1 MTGWE
6 RCGSRLVATVLAL
19 AALAAAG
26 RLWPANVSVAQ
37 MLTEA
42 NADLQT
48 GQADKA
54 LALIGSLPDGGANNA
69 LAENLACRVNF
80 TMQLWS
86 VASSHCAQAVRIEPN
101 NSGYHLWYGRALG
114 EQAHHAS
121 FLTAFSL
128 GKQVRAEFET
138 AVQLNPKNAEALSDM
153 GSFYVDAPS
162 MMGGGLDKA
171 EGVAKQLDK
180 LDPARAA
187 KLRAEIAEDRKDYA
201 TVERELKLSIA
212 ASPHP
217 ALQWT
222 SLASFYERRERW
234 TDMEAAI
241 RSAANAAARDRMAAV
256 ALYDGAG
263 VLLKAKRD
271 PELAAKM
278 LEDYLASPYQSEE
291 APVFVAHSR
300 LGRLKQELGDSEGA
314 QRERVACQGLARE
327 YKPPAQDTRS

>member
-1 MTGWE
+1 MATGLT
-6 RCGSRLVATVLAL
+6 LVALAGG
-19 AALAAAG
+19 G
-26 RLWPANVSVAQ
+26 RLGAENPSAAQ
-37 MLTEA
+37 TLTQA
-42 NADLQT
+42 NAALQT

-80 TMQLWS
+80 TMQLWT
-86 VASSHCAQAVRIEPN
+86 VASNACAQAVRLEPD
-101 NSGYHLWYGRALG
+101 NSNYHLWYGRALG

-128 GKQVRAEFET
+128 GKQVRVEFER
-138 AVQLNPKNAEALSDM
+138 AVQLNPRNAEALSDM
-153 GSFYVDAPS
+153 GSFDVDAPS

-171 EGVAKQLDK
+171 ENIARELDK

-187 KLRAEIAEDRKDYA
+187 KLRAEIAEDQKDYG
-201 TVERELKLSIA
+201 TTERELKLAIA

-222 SLASFYERRERW
+222 SLAGLYERRERW
-234 TDMEAAI
+234 TDMEAAV
-241 RSAANAAARDRMAAV
+241 RSAASAAAHDKMAAV

-278 LEDYLASPYQSEE
+278 LEAYLASPSVSEE

-300 LGRLKQELGDSEGA
+300 LARLKQELGDSEGA
-314 QRERVACQGLARE
+314 QQERMACQALARE
-327 YKPPAQDTRS
+327 YKPPTQDTKS

>member
-1 MTGWE
+1 MGWE
-6 RCGSRLVATVLAL
+6 GSGRRLLVTGLAL
-19 AALAAAG
+19 AALAAVG
-26 RLWPANVSVAQ
+26 RLWAADASLAQ
-37 MLTEA
+37 TLSQA
-42 NADLQT
+42 NAALQT

-54 LALIGSLPDGGANNA
+54 LALIGSLPDAGASNA
-69 LAENLACRVNF
+69 LAQNLVCRVNF

-86 VASSHCAQAVRIEPN
+86 VASNACAKAVRLEPH
-101 NSGYHLWYGRALG
+101 NSNYHLWYGRALG

-128 GKQVRAEFET
+128 GKQVRVEFET
-138 AVQLNPKNAEALSDM
+138 AVQLNPRNAEALSDM

-171 EGVAKQLDK
+171 ENIARQLDK

-187 KLRAEIAEDRKDYA
+187 KLRAEIAEDQKDYGA
-201 TVERELKLSIA
+201 AERELKLAIA

-222 SLASFYERRERW
+222 SLAALYERRERW
-234 TDMEAAI
+234 TEMEAAI

-278 LEDYLASPYQSEE
+278 LEDYLASPSQSEE

-300 LGRLKQELGDSEGA
+300 LGRLKQELGDSAGA
-314 QRERVACQGLARE
+314 RQERIACEALARE
-327 YKPPAQDTRS
+327 YKPPAQDTKS